1 MRNIAYLTG
10 LCFALACS
18 SCNRDRLYYAMEEQG
33 FVRLNVNWQPTQLN
47 PNGMSVYVF
56 DHENGKAIGKCQI
69 SSDPNTMDIALP
81 VGKFDLLV
89 INNTEEELATL
100 NFTGTTNLATFKAC
114 LAAKEKPLYSNLLS
128 KAEGTTRNTYLTE
141 CDILASALTRN
152 VEITPQDIHYFKEK
166 PAAGTHEISRTV
178 EVSPERL
185 TELID
190 IEIKVTNITSAA
202 GAPRTHL
209 TAMREGVNM
218 ETTLKYGNSITHEF
232 VLNNKR
238 IDPDNYKV
246 GTISKKLVAFGPE
259 KVNNKCINN
268 HLLIMNFILINGETH
283 TVTLNVKDLI
293 KTSHDGTQSVH
304 KIQAEITLPEAIGNG
319 DGVFNPDIEE
329 WEEIETELPI

>member
-128 KAEGTTRNTYLTE
+128 KAEGSTRNT
-141 CDILASALTRN
+141 
-152 VEITPQDIHYFKEK
+152 
-166 PAAGTHEISRTV
+166 
-178 EVSPERL
+178 
-185 TELID
+185 
-190 IEIKVTNITSAA
+190 
-202 GAPRTHL
+202 
-209 TAMREGVNM
+209 
-218 ETTLKYGNSITHEF
+218 
-232 VLNNKR
+232 
-238 IDPDNYKV
+238 
-246 GTISKKLVAFGPE
+246 
-259 KVNNKCINN
+259 
-268 HLLIMNFILINGETH
+268 
-283 TVTLNVKDLI
+283 
-293 KTSHDGTQSVH
+293 
-304 KIQAEITLPEAIGNG
+304 
-319 DGVFNPDIEE
+319 
-329 WEEIETELPI
+329 